1 MDKLF
6 EILQNLAPFS
16 RKEWERARPLFVFKT
31 YAANEM
37 IFSADDKPMQI
48 HFLIEGIGRY
58 FYIDIEGKERNKSL
72 VKAGGAF
79 ASISTLVSGEGSP
92 FYTQAIT
99 ECSTGAIAYSDLIK
113 LSEQNKNW
121 ATFLRRVYEN
131 LALKKERREAG
142 FLLLSARQRYEEFL
156 SEFGGQ
162 SDLIPLI
169 HVAMYLGI
177 TDVSLSRIRKEMGL
191 T

>member
-1 MDKLF
+1 MDKHF
-6 EILQNLAPFS
+6 EIVRNLAPFS
-16 RKEWERARPLFVFKT
+16 EKEWESALPLFSFKN

-37 IFSADDKPMQI
+37 IFSAADKPLQI

-58 FYIDIEGKERNKSL
+58 FYIDIEGRERNKSL
-72 VKAGGAF
+72 VKPGGAF

-92 FYTQAIT
+92 FFTQAIT
-99 ECSTGAIAYSDLIK
+99 ACCTGAIAYSDLIK
-113 LSEQNKNW
+113 LSEQNNNW

-156 SEFGGQ
+156 RDFEGQ
-162 SDLIPLI
+162 SERLPLK

>member
-16 RKEWERARPLFVFKT
+16 RKKWEGALPLFVFKT

-72 VKAGGAF
+72 VKSGGAF
-79 ASISTLVSGEGSP
+79 ASISTLVSGDGSP

-99 ECSTGAIAYSDLIK
+99 TCSTGAIAYDDLIN

-162 SDLIPLI
+162 SDLIPLK
-169 HVAMYLGI
+169 HVAMYIGI

>member
-1 MDKLF
+1 MF
-6 EILQNLAPFS
+6 EIVQNLVPFTAGD
-16 RKEWERARPLFVFKT
+16 WESALPFFSFKT
-31 YAANEM
+31 YAVSDI

-58 FYIDIEGKERNKSL
+58 FYIDIEGRERNKSL

-79 ASISTLVSGEGSP
+79 ASITTLVSGEGSP

-99 ECSTGAIAYSDLIK
+99 TCTTGAIAYADLIT
-113 LSEQNKNW
+113 LSEQQTNW
-121 ATFLRRVYEN
+121 AIFLRRVYEN

-156 SEFGGQ
+156 SEYGAQ
-162 SDLIPLI
+162 SDLVPLK
-169 HVAMYLGI
+169 HVAMYIGI